1 MKILVI
7 STFIILILLNL
18 GAGLWFLLKDKGKTD
33 RTVKALTLRVILS
46 ISLIALLTIGYF
58 NGYIQP
64 HSVLPTR

>member
-7 STFIILILLNL
+7 SAFILLILINL

-33 RTVKALTLRVILS
+33 RTVKALTMRVILS

-58 NGYIQP
+58 TGYIQP
-64 HSVLPTR
+64 HAVLPTQ